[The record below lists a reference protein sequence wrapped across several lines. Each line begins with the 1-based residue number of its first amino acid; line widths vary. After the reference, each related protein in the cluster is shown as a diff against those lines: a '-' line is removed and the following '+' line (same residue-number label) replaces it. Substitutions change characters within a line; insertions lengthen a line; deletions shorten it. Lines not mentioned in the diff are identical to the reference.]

1 VSGGGSGHEVRT
13 PERPEAVSG
22 GGSGHEVRTPERP
35 EAVSGGGS
43 GPGATAMRFRVDPWS
58 VEYGASVES
67 DLSLSEVEVNVEV
80 ERPEEGWGPVA
91 PQPDA
96 PQPPVVLF
104 VDGVRRV
111 DARVWIEETGG
122 DAQPGICASFG
133 AGVARCGDGLPAEV
147 IHASVGRGVF
157 SASVHALDI
166 ATAHGSYTAHVA
178 AGSTPEALWI
188 ALQERMARR
197 EVEAAEAAR
206 RDLGAPDDALVVVD
220 GPLSGRQH
228 IAGAIGVIK
237 THGVAYLPPD
247 LHRVVGRLGPGARTP
262 VFAIGGRWSRYS
274 WYLRLPGG
282 VDAPWAGVVRVEC
295 STELSAPGAIGLAD
309 CVGVTLS
316 RYASE
321 PYKDPRAPQ
330 NLYPI
335 GGLERELRHRL
346 GDARLLF
353 RGLRSAAALHA
364 G

>member
-1 VSGGGSGHEVRT
+1 VSGGGSGV
-13 PERPEAVSG
+13 
-22 GGSGHEVRTPERP
+22 
-35 EAVSGGGS
+35 
-43 GPGATAMRFRVDPWS
+43 GPMRFRVDPWS

-67 DLSLSEVEVNVEV
+67 ELSLSEVDVNVEV
-80 ERPEEGWGPVA
+80 EQPEDAWEPVPA
-91 PQPDA
+91 RPDA
-96 PQPPVVLF
+96 PHPPIVLF

-111 DARVWIEETGG
+111 DARVWIEEPGG
-122 DAQPGICASFG
+122 DAQPGICASYG
-133 AGVARCGDGLPAEV
+133 AGVARCGAGLAAEV
-147 IHASVGRGVF
+147 IHTSVGRGVF
-157 SASVHALDI
+157 SASAHASDVT
-166 ATAHGSYTAHVA
+166 TAHGSYTAHVA

-197 EVEAAEAAR
+197 EVEVAEAAR
-206 RDLGAPDDALVVVD
+206 RDLGAPDDALVVID

-228 IAGAIGVIK
+228 IAGAVGVVK

-247 LHRVVGRLGPGARTP
+247 LHRIVGRLEPGARTP

-295 STELSAPGAIGLAD
+295 SIELSPPGAIGLAD
-309 CVGVTLS
+309 SVGVTIS

-335 GGLERELRHRL
+335 GGLERDLRHRL
-346 GDARLLF
+346 GDARLMF
-353 RGLRSAAALHA
+353 RGLRAAAA
-364 G
+364 RGATREPR

>member
-1 VSGGGSGHEVRT
+1 MSGDGDARGART
-13 PERPEAVSG
+13 PAAPAS
-22 GGSGHEVRTPERP
+22 
-35 EAVSGGGS
+35 
-43 GPGATAMRFRVDPWS
+43 MKFRVDPWS

-80 ERPEEGWGPVA
+80 ELSEDRWEPVPA
-91 PQPDA
+91 KADA
-96 PQPPVVLF
+96 PQPSTVLF

-111 DARVWIEETGG
+111 DARVWIEDPDG
-122 DAQPGICASFG
+122 DAQPGICASYG
-133 AGVARCGDGLPAEV
+133 AGVARCGAGLPAEV

-157 SASVHALDI
+157 SASAHAVDI
-166 ATAHGSYTAHVA
+166 ATTHGPYTAHVA
-178 AGSTPEALWI
+178 GGSTPEALWI

-228 IAGAIGVIK
+228 VAGAVGVIK
-237 THGVAYLPPD
+237 SHGVAYLPPG
-247 LHRVVGRLGPGARTP
+247 LHRLVGGLEARARTP

-295 STELSAPGAIGLAD
+295 STEISGAGAIQLAD
-309 CVGVTLS
+309 SVGVTIS

-335 GGLERELRHRL
+335 GGLERDLRHRL
-346 GDARLLF
+346 GDTRLLF
-353 RGLRSAAALHA
+353 RGLRAAAAL
-364 G
+364 GVG

>member
-1 VSGGGSGHEVRT
+1 
-13 PERPEAVSG
+13 
-22 GGSGHEVRTPERP
+22 
-35 EAVSGGGS
+35 
-43 GPGATAMRFRVDPWS
+43 MRFRVDPWN

-67 DLSLSEVEVNVEV
+67 ELLPSEVEVNVEV
-80 ERPEEGWGPVA
+80 EAPADRWEAVGPR
-91 PQPDA
+91 PDA
-96 PQPPVVLF
+96 RQPSTLLF

-111 DARVWIEETGG
+111 DARVWIEDPEG
-122 DAQPGICASFG
+122 DAEPGICASYG
-133 AGVARCGDGLPAEV
+133 AGVARCGPGLPAKV

-157 SASVHALDI
+157 SASAHAVDI
-166 ATAHGSYTAHVA
+166 ATSHGEYTAHVA

-197 EVEAAEAAR
+197 EVESAEAAR

-228 IAGAIGVIK
+228 VTGAVGVIK
-237 THGVAYLPPD
+237 THGVSYLPAD
-247 LHRVVGRLGPGARTP
+247 LNRLVARLAPGGRTP

-295 STELSAPGAIGLAD
+295 STDVSVPEAIELAD
-309 CVGVTLS
+309 TVGVAIS

-353 RGLRSAAALHA
+353 RGLRAAAALGA
-364 G
+364 A

>member
-1 VSGGGSGHEVRT
+1 
-13 PERPEAVSG
+13 
-22 GGSGHEVRTPERP
+22 
-35 EAVSGGGS
+35 
-43 GPGATAMRFRVDPWS
+43 MRFRVDPWS

-67 DLSLSEVEVNVEV
+67 ELSLTEVEVNVEV
-80 ERPEEGWGPVA
+80 ELPEDHWEPVA
-91 PQPDA
+91 AQADA
-96 PQPPVVLF
+96 PQPSTVLF

-111 DARVWIEETGG
+111 DARVWIEDPDG
-122 DAQPGICASFG
+122 DPQPGICASYG
-133 AGVARCGDGLPAEV
+133 AGVARCGAGLPAEV

-157 SASVHALDI
+157 SASAHAADI
-166 ATAHGSYTAHVA
+166 TTTHGSYAAHVA

-228 IAGAIGVIK
+228 IAGAVGVIK

-247 LHRVVGRLGPGARTP
+247 LHRLVGRLEPGARTP

-295 STELSAPGAIGLAD
+295 STEISGPGAIQFAD
-309 CVGVTLS
+309 SVGVTIS

-335 GGLERELRHRL
+335 GGLERDLRHRL

-353 RGLRSAAALHA
+353 RGLRAAAAL
-364 G
+364 GVG